1 MENNYHKSVLFDEAL
16 QALSVIP
23 GEVYLDATFG
33 GGGHTKGILDF
44 GGKVIALEVDIDAIE
59 EAKKDLNLE
68 NRDGVWVTPSGNLK
82 IYKSNFQKLDLAA
95 KNANISR
102 FSGIIFDLGVSSFM
116 LDTPKRGFSFSKPG
130 PLDMRMDQDL
140 EVKASDLLNAL
151 NEGELYE
158 LFSKLG
164 EEPYARRIASDVI
177 RYRLN
182 KKFEN
187 TEELANLVNKAH
199 KNNKK
204 AINPSTKVF
213 MALRIAVNDE
223 LNVLKEALPK
233 ASGLLKKGGRLVV
246 ISFHSLEDKI
256 VKEYF
261 KQDQSLVAITDK
273 PITATETELGQN
285 KRSRS
290 AKMRVAQKK

>member
-1 MENNYHKSVLFDEAL
+1 METNYHTSVLFKESLEAI
-16 QALSVIP
+16 SVVP
-23 GEVYLDATFG
+23 GETYLDATFG

-44 GGKVIALEVDIDAIE
+44 GGKVLALDVDQDAIE
-59 EAKKDLNLE
+59 NAKRKFDLAGK
-68 NRDGVWVTPSGNLK
+68 DGVWVTRSGNLK
-82 IYKSNFQKLDLAA
+82 IYKNNFQNLDSVA
-95 KNANISR
+95 KKEQIKG

-116 LDTPKRGFSFSKPG
+116 FETADRGFSFSNSG
-130 PLDMRMDQDL
+130 PLDMRMDKDL
-140 EVKASDLLNAL
+140 EVRAADLLNAL

-164 EEPYARRIASDVI
+164 EEPYARRIASDVV

-187 TEELANLVNKAH
+187 TEELANLVSKVH
-199 KNNKK
+199 KNIRKE
-204 AINPSTKVF
+204 INPSTKVF

-223 LNVLKEALPK
+223 LNALKEALPK

-261 KQDQSLVAITDK
+261 KQDQSLVVITAK
-273 PITATETELGQN
+273 PITASEEELKLN